1 MSDRTKVVK
10 LALET
15 VTVGAN
21 LAVIAMVIY
30 YWPLLPERIPVHF
43 NYLGRVDGWGGKAM
57 LIFIAATA
65 GFVWFCLTMAKRSKS
80 VNVPWKITEENK
92 AATLELAAELF
103 LCLKAE
109 IAFMFCYLV
118 QGIVNCALSKKS
130 GLDPAFLPIFLI
142 TVFGTIG
149 VFYFR
154 GWRKFMTIET

>member
-1 MSDRTKVVK
+1 MIKPT
-10 LALET
+10 LET
-15 VTVGAN
+15 LAAGAN
-21 LAVIAMVIY
+21 LAVIAMVVY

-43 NYLGRVDGWGGKAM
+43 DYLGRVDGWGGKAM

-65 GFVWFCLTMAKRSKS
+65 GFVWFCLTMAKKSKS

-92 AATLELAAELF
+92 AATLELAAKLF

-109 IAFMFCYLV
+109 IALMFCYLID
-118 QGIVNCALSKKS
+118 GIANCALGKKN
-130 GLDPAFLPIFLI
+130 GLDPAFLPIFLL

-154 GWRKFMTIET
+154 GKQKFMTTET